1 MGQSQPDS
9 QTANMLVF
17 LSLLSAAI
25 AAPQLYPYYGSYGMH
40 CYPGYGYPMV
50 QSPYPVAG
58 YPGYPRVIGGQVAQ
72 VAGTRNVVKL
82 GSFLEI
88 NGKME
93 ESTTDALTVKGEFT
107 IQQNGLFDIFSG
119 GDAKFNAYVMSSTD
133 LTGTNVYVKLG
144 TGADC
149 AAAITAAATAPTLAM
164 VNAPPSI
171 NGFSI
176 PGHTKD
182 HCIGC
187 TTTGK
192 TDLKGANSRLLITN
206 AAG

>member
-25 AAPQLYPYYGSYGMH
+25 AAPQLYPYYGSYGMYG
-40 CYPGYGYPMV
+40 YPGYGYPMV

-58 YPGYPRVIGGQVAQ
+58 YPGYPRVIGSQVVGGQ

-144 TGADC
+144 TGTSCLDAQ
-149 AAAITAAATAPTLAM
+149 TNAATAPTLALAM
-164 VNAPPSI
+164 VNAPPS
-171 NGFSI
+171 
-176 PGHTKD
+176 
-182 HCIGC
+182 
-187 TTTGK
+187 
-192 TDLKGANSRLLITN
+192 
-206 AAG
+206 